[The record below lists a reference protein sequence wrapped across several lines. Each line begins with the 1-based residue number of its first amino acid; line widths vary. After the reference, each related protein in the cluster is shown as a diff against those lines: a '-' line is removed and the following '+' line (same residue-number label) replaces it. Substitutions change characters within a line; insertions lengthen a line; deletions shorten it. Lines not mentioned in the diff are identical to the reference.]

1 MGLSGLSLTYR
12 PRYNYLSLRVA
23 PTITM
28 DKRWVI
34 RKHDHGRAAA
44 LAGELNVSPLVA
56 ALLIARG
63 YDDAE
68 KATSFLNPSY
78 DHLHEPYLLKGM
90 REAVDRIF
98 RAIDA
103 GEKILIWGDYD
114 VDGTTGTVL
123 LRKTLKILG
132 ANTAFHVPN
141 RFTEGYGINIPALD
155 EAKTDGCRVVISVDC
170 GIRSFEPIAWA
181 KENGL
186 DFIVTDHHI
195 SDPERGNPDAY
206 AVINPN
212 QPECEYPDKH
222 LAGVGVAFKLA
233 HALLREKKKD
243 HLVPAFLKIT
253 AIGTVADIMQLTG
266 ENRAIVAL
274 GLRDLPNTRNYG
286 LKALMEVADCRSDMT
301 SYHIGFR
308 IAPRI
313 NAAGRMDVAKHVVEL
328 FECED
333 FNEARRLATI
343 LDSRN
348 RERQQVQQQITEL
361 ALTEATEL
369 PSRKFVVVAGD
380 GWHRGV
386 IGLAASRIA
395 ERLHRPTIVLSVED
409 GYAHGSARSIANYHL
424 LNALESCP
432 ELFEQF
438 GGHAAAAG
446 MKIKQENID
455 AVREALNRYAETSLT
470 EDHLQPELHIDARV
484 SPQTLTLKLVNE
496 LSMLEPF
503 GAGNPKPVLVTG
515 GLLLREEP
523 RVMKEKHLKL
533 WLDGG
538 GGQRFEAVWWD
549 GVERSRERTLTPGSR
564 IEVAYT
570 AEANIWQSNVR
581 LQLVVEDIRAD
592 N

>member
-1 MGLSGLSLTYR
+1 ML
-12 PRYNYLSLRVA
+12 
-23 PTITM
+23 
-28 DKRWVI
+28 
-34 RKHDHGRAAA
+34 AA
-44 LAGELNVSPLVA
+44 ELNVTPLVA

-63 YDDAE
+63 FDTKE
-68 KATSFLNPSY
+68 LATRFLNPSY
-78 DHLHEPYLLKGM
+78 DDLHEPFLLKGM
-90 REAVDRIF
+90 RESVDRIF
-98 RAIDA
+98 RAIDNR
-103 GEKILIWGDYD
+103 EKILIWGDYD

-132 ANTAFHVPN
+132 AETDFHVPN
-141 RFTEGYGINIPALD
+141 RFTEGYGVNIPALE
-155 EAKTDGCRVVISVDC
+155 EAKADGCKVVISVDC

-206 AVINPN
+206 SVINPN
-212 QPECEYPDKH
+212 QPECSYPDKH

-233 HALLREKKKD
+233 HALLREKQKEN
-243 HLVPAFLKIT
+243 LVPAFMKIA
-253 AIGTVADIMQLTG
+253 AIGTIADIMQLTG

-274 GLRDLPNTRNYG
+274 GLRDLPNTKNYG

-313 NAAGRMDVAKHVVEL
+313 NAAGRMDVAKQVVEL

-333 FNEARRLATI
+333 FSEARKLAAI

-361 ALTEATEL
+361 ALLETDNFQG
-369 PSRKFVVVAGD
+369 RKFVVVAGE

-395 ERLHRPTIVLSVED
+395 ERLHRPTIVLSIEN
-409 GYAHGSARSIANYHL
+409 GYAHGSARSISNYHL

-446 MKIKQENID
+446 MKIKSENID
-455 AVREALNRYAETSLT
+455 AVRDALNRYAESSLT
-470 EDHLQPELHIDARV
+470 EDHLQPELRIDARI
-484 SPQTLTLKLVNE
+484 SPETLDLKLVE
-496 LSMLEPF
+496 QLKMLEPF
-503 GAGNPKPVLVTG
+503 GAGNPKPVFLTS
-515 GLLLREEP
+515 GLYVREDP
-523 RVMKEKHLKL
+523 FVMKDKHLKI
-533 WLDGG
+533 WLDDRRGR
-538 GGQRFEAVWWD
+538 RFEVVWWD
-549 GVERSRERTLTPGSR
+549 GVERSAGRTLTPGSR
-564 IEVAYT
+564 IEIAYT
-570 AEANIWQSNVR
+570 AEANVWQGNSR
-581 LQLVVEDIRAD
+581 LQLVVEDVRTD